1 VSIHSI
7 QNGCKTLFPSG
18 SSPVVSVRRV
28 NLFDEISMDRLV
40 LVLIIVIILSLL
52 IG

>member
-1 VSIHSI
+1 M
-7 QNGCKTLFPSG
+7 
-18 SSPVVSVRRV
+18 SVRRV
-28 NLFDEISMDRLV
+28 NLLDEISMDRLV